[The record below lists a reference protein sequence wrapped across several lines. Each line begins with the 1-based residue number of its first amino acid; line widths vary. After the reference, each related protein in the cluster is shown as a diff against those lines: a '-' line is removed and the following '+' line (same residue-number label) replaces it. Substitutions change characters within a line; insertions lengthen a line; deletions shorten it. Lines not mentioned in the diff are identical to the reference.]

1 MRVFQYFA
9 VLAVAASV
17 RLVGCVSGDAD
28 GLEPANDDAAN
39 PATSTGIGAGP
50 AAGGTVDTTLDA
62 TSP

>member
-1 MRVFQYFA
+1 MRVFKFLS
-9 VLAVAASV
+9 VLAVAASIS
-17 RLVGCVSGDAD
+17 LVGCVSGDAD

-50 AAGGTVDTTLDA
+50 AAGGAGNTTLDA